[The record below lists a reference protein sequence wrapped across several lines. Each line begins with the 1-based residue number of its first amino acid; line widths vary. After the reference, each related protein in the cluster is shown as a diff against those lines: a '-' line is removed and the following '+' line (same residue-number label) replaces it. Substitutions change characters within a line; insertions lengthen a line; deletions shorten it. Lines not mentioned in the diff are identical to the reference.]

1 MKKQRALCFSLC
13 LVSSSLMPYAGQEHF
28 GVYKRDLI
36 EALRT
41 ADQQRDILC
50 ALLEHKEVDL
60 KQLSLDDLNQT
71 VTKLE
76 GYRERILAQEQ
87 AEGSLGAQET
97 HCLRLTQELIR
108 QLTNARLSYQ
118 QRIQSNASM
127 KKIAVSAG
135 AAVAVF
141 GGLMLLNFLTPL
153 DVSVTT
159 ALLCGLATGCV
170 VGAITHMDEL
180 MRGVRSVSNVVQG
193 SLPQNST
200 SLALKTV
207 ATIGVTAATIGLA
220 WWKRD
225 LLFRFLPRGKTAMHT
240 LTALAEKKG
249 IIEPHRVL

>member
-1 MKKQRALCFSLC
+1 MKKHIALCLNLCIITTSL
-13 LVSSSLMPYAGQEHF
+13 LPYAGNEHF
-28 GVYKRDLI
+28 DVFKRELI
-36 EALRT
+36 ETLRI

-50 ALLEHKEVDL
+50 ALLDNKEVDL

-76 GYRERILAQEQ
+76 GYREQMMAQEQ
-87 AEGSLGAQET
+87 AEGSLGSSEG

-108 QLTNARLSYQ
+108 QLTNARIAYQ

-180 MRGVRSVSNVVQG
+180 MRGVRTVSTLVQG
-193 SLPQNST
+193 ALPHNST
-200 SLALKTV
+200 NIALKTV

-225 LLFRFLPRGKTAMHT
+225 LLFRFLPRRHKGQKTLRDEAV
-240 LTALAEKKG
+240 ARG
-249 IIEPHRVL
+249 IIDPHRVL